1 MKITLVIT
9 GGIAAYKSLILI
21 RRLREAGLTV
31 VPVMTRGAQE
41 FITPLSVASL
51 AEHEVYSDLFSL
63 KDETQMGHIRLM
75 RDCDLV
81 LVAPASAD
89 FLAKMAHGLA
99 DDLASTALL
108 ASDKP
113 VVVAPSMNTQMWAH
127 AATQANVDT
136 LAGRGIEFWGPAEG
150 DLACGD
156 MGSGRMLEPE
166 ELAALVLDR
175 LQGARKLAGK
185 RVLVTAGPTQ
195 EAIDPVRYI
204 SNHSSGKQ
212 GYAIAEAFAA
222 QGAQVTLVTGPTQL
236 PTPSGV
242 QRVEVLSAQQML
254 DAVRANNAPA
264 PVDIAIFAAAVA
276 DWQMAQPSDQ
286 KLKKQPGQESLSL
299 DLAKTPDILAHIG
312 TSADQRPKLVIG
324 FAAETQDLVANA
336 QRKLASKGADLIL
349 ANDVSEGTDTFGG
362 ENNQVT
368 AVTTQGHKEWP
379 RGSKQ
384 QVAQQLVDWC
394 ADRLGDTTS

>member
-166 ELAALVLDR
+166 ELAVLVLDR
-175 LQGARKLAGK
+175 LQGPRKLAGK

-212 GYAIAEAFAA
+212 GYAIAGAFAA

-236 PTPSGV
+236 LTPPGV
-242 QRVEVLSAQQML
+242 QRVEIAGRPAIVPSIMG
-254 DAVRANNAPA
+254 RA
-264 PVDIAIFAAAVA
+264 
-276 DWQMAQPSDQ
+276 
-286 KLKKQPGQESLSL
+286 
-299 DLAKTPDILAHIG
+299 
-312 TSADQRPKLVIG
+312 
-324 FAAETQDLVANA
+324 
-336 QRKLASKGADLIL
+336 
-349 ANDVSEGTDTFGG
+349 
-362 ENNQVT
+362 
-368 AVTTQGHKEWP
+368 
-379 RGSKQ
+379 
-384 QVAQQLVDWC
+384 
-394 ADRLGDTTS
+394 